1 MIDTNLLIT
10 LLVVGGLFA
19 GLIFFLKSQLSS
31 LTEKKNDPEKDA
43 IMKQMMEMV
52 RNQQIDTQVML
63 SERLRDVN
71 AQMELLQGK
80 MGGELKHM
88 QNQLS
93 NTTENLAKRNDENSK
108 TLNMRLDK
116 AAEVISNVQKEL
128 GSMSEIGRNM
138 KDLQD
143 FLKSPK
149 LRGNIGEEVLKDLLE
164 QMIPAENYALQHA
177 FKSGEKVDAVLK
189 VEDGLICV
197 DSKFPFEN
205 FNLYAQSEK
214 EEDKNAAKKD
224 FQRDVKKHIDAI
236 AKKYILP
243 EEKTLDFA
251 LMYIPSE
258 AIYYE
263 VVVNNPELGKYGWS
277 KRVLPV
283 SPNVFYSYLRA
294 ILIGL
299 EGKKVEARAKEI
311 LSAIRAIKEDSG
323 KFSDS
328 LKTLTSHLTNA
339 KNKADEV
346 NKHFEKLDDKL
357 GSLSKLPDKVISA
370 SSGVPDTR
378 ELIAEAEFEQK
389 LL

>member
-10 LLVVGGLFA
+10 LTVIGVSFA
-19 GLIFFLKSQLSS
+19 ALIYFLKSQLAG
-31 LTEKKNDPEKDA
+31 LNEKKNDPEKDA
-43 IMKQMMEMV
+43 LMKQMMEMV
-52 RNQQIDTQVML
+52 QNQQNSMQNLL
-63 SERLRDVN
+63 SERLHEVN
-71 AQMELLQGK
+71 SRMEFLQNS
-80 MGGELKHM
+80 MSDNMKHV

-93 NTTENLAKRNDENSK
+93 NTTENLAKRTDENSK
-108 TLNMRLDK
+108 NLNLRLDK

-164 QMIPAENYALQHA
+164 QMIPSEHYVLQYT

-189 VEDGLICV
+189 IEEGLVCV

-205 FNLYAQSEK
+205 FNLYMQTET
-214 EEDKNAAKKD
+214 EEGRNAAKKD
-224 FQRDVKKHIDAI
+224 FHRDVKKHIDAI

-243 EEKTLDFA
+243 DEKTLDFA

-263 VVVNNPELGKYGWS
+263 VVVNNPELGKHAWS

-299 EGKKVEARAKEI
+299 EGKKVESRAKEI
-311 LSAIRAIKEDSG
+311 LAAIRAIKEDSG

-328 LKTLTSHLTNA
+328 LKTLTSHISNA

-346 NKHFEKLDDKL
+346 NKNFEKLDEKL
-357 GSLSKLPDKVISA
+357 GSLSRLPDKAVTSDAQID
-370 SSGVPDTR
+370 GG
-378 ELIAEAEFEQK
+378 
-389 LL
+389 LLEENTDQRLL

>member
-1 MIDTNLLIT
+1 MAD
-10 LLVVGGLFA
+10 
-19 GLIFFLKSQLSS
+19 S
-31 LTEKKNDPEKDA
+31 
-43 IMKQMMEMV
+43 MKHV
-52 RNQQIDTQVML
+52 
-63 SERLRDVN
+63 
-71 AQMELLQGK
+71 
-80 MGGELKHM
+80 
-88 QNQLS
+88 QNQMS
-93 NTTENLAKRNDENSK
+93 NTTENLAKRSDENSK
-108 TLNMRLDK
+108 SLNIRLDK
-116 AAEVISNVQKEL
+116 AAEVISSVQKEL

-164 QMIPAENYALQHA
+164 QMLPSESYMLQYA
-177 FKSGEKVDAVLK
+177 FRSGEKVDAVLK
-189 VEDGLICV
+189 IKEGLICV

-205 FNLYAQSEK
+205 FNLYVQSEK
-214 EEDKNAAKKD
+214 EENRNAAKKD
-224 FQRDVKKHIDAI
+224 FQRDVKRHIDAI

-263 VVVNNPELGKYGWS
+263 VVVNNPDLGKYGWT

-299 EGKKVEARAKEI
+299 AGSKVESQAKEI
-311 LSAIRAIKEDSG
+311 LVALRAIKEDSG

-328 LKTLTSHLTNA
+328 LKTLTSHISNA

-346 NKHFEKLDDKL
+346 NKHFERLDDKI
-357 GSLSKLPDKVISA
+357 GSLSRLPDKVISA
-370 SSGVPDTR
+370 SPQIESIVEDESP
-378 ELIAEAEFEQK
+378 EQK

>member
-1 MIDTNLLIT
+1 MDLNLIIILI
-10 LLVVGGLFA
+10 VIAGLFGA
-19 GLIFFLKSQLSS
+19 LIFFLKSQLSA
-31 LTEKKNDPEKDA
+31 LTEKKADPEKDA
-43 IMKQMMEMV
+43 LFKQMMEMV
-52 RNQQIDTQVML
+52 QNNQNSMQTIL
-63 SERLRDVN
+63 SERLREVN
-71 AQMELLQGK
+71 VKMEFLQGS
-80 MGGELKHM
+80 MTDNIKHM

-93 NTTENLAKRNDENSK
+93 NTTENLARRSDENSK
-108 TLNMRLDK
+108 TLNVRLDK

-164 QMIPAENYALQHA
+164 QMIPSENYTLQYA

-189 VEDGLICV
+189 IEGGLICV

-205 FNLYAQSEK
+205 FNLFMQTEK
-214 EEDKNAAKKD
+214 DEDRTAAKKD
-224 FQRDVKKHIDAI
+224 FHRDVKKHIDSI

-243 EEKTLDFA
+243 DEKTLEFA

-263 VVVNNPELGKYGWS
+263 VVVNNHELGKYAWS

-299 EGKKVEARAKEI
+299 EGKKVESRAKEI

-328 LKTLTSHLTNA
+328 LKTLSSHLNNA

-346 NKHFEKLDDKL
+346 SKHFEKLDDKL
-357 GSLSKLPDKVISA
+357 SSLSKLPDKAITA
-370 SSGVPDTR
+370 PDPLD
-378 ELIAEAEFEQK
+378 ESLEQK

>member
-1 MIDTNLLIT
+1 MDSNLIIT
-10 LLVVGGLFA
+10 LVVIGLLFA
-19 GLIFFLKSQLSS
+19 GLFIFLKSQLSA
-31 LTEKKNDPEKDA
+31 LNEKKENPEKDLLL
-43 IMKQMMEMV
+43 KQMMDMV
-52 RNQQIDTQVML
+52 QHNQISMQNLL
-63 SERLRDVN
+63 SERLREVN
-71 AQMELLQGK
+71 SKMEFLQGSVSDN
-80 MGGELKHM
+80 MKHV

-93 NTTENLAKRNDENSK
+93 NTTEHIAKRSDENSK

-164 QMIPAENYALQHA
+164 QMIPAENYVLQYS

-189 VEDGLICV
+189 IEGGLICV

-205 FNLYAQSEK
+205 FNLFMQTEK
-214 EEDKNAAKKD
+214 DEERAAAKKD
-224 FQRDVKKHIDAI
+224 FQRDVKKHIDSI
-236 AKKYILP
+236 SKKYILP
-243 EEKTLDFA
+243 DEKTLDFA

-263 VVVNNPELGKYGWS
+263 VVVNNHELGKYAWS

-299 EGKKVEARAKEI
+299 EGKKVESRAKEI
-311 LSAIRAIKEDSG
+311 LIAIRAIKEDSG

-357 GSLSKLPDKVISA
+357 GSLSRLPDKIVTA
-370 SSGVPDTR
+370 PDPIDENILESDSNQR
-378 ELIAEAEFEQK
+378 